1 MNKRNSAVDLTKYVA
16 AMLVIGIHTSPFK
29 EISADINFYFCHVL
43 CRLAVPFF
51 VVCTGYY
58 LTKRL
63 VFERDRLCN
72 SKDNLLILKKNL
84 YKIALMYLSWSLFYL
99 IILLYSWTDAG
110 AHMTYLYFIG
120 WCLSLLI
127 GSSFYHLWYM

>member
-1 MNKRNSAVDLTKYVA
+1 MAENMNKRNSAVDLTKYVA

-99 IILLYSWTDAG
+99 TRWRN
-110 AHMTYLYFIG
+110 
-120 WCLSLLI
+120 
-127 GSSFYHLWYM
+127 